1 MVHPLY
7 RRSELLV
14 RCINIAEGYLAT
26 AGRSD
31 STTMIDDRGGM
42 RRPAGQARGLNAF
55 QPCAC
60 CALPPYA
67 CFIRTSCN
75 VCSTSCCV
83 SWSNSSMSSTVPA
96 ASKAFIYRLLGC

>member
-31 STTMIDDRGGM
+31 STTMIEVECAAPRAK
-42 RRPAGQARGLNAF
+42 PAG
-55 QPCAC
+55 
-60 CALPPYA
+60 
-67 CFIRTSCN
+67 
-75 VCSTSCCV
+75 
-83 SWSNSSMSSTVPA
+83 
-96 ASKAFIYRLLGC
+96 